1 MRMLS
6 VVLAYLLAER
16 KGVAMLSLDQR
27 SFVFMFAALPLMLTA
42 LTHPGH
48 SQSISEGHHA
58 AAERMSMAASGGSSD
73 EVVAAIISELS
84 QQMQRSMAGLP
95 KERQEA
101 ILNDAGEKLRPVY
114 KQLEAKQIE
123 FWTSAAS
130 ESDLTVLAREFGQPP
145 VQRALR
151 IPFELIFEGLDL
163 IEKANDQA
171 VEAAPSLG
179 TDYASCVPSLLK
191 HLDLDKWV
199 NEATRDV
206 GAHTRSLGVEA
217 AAARLTSFITAKLA
231 SALTTADCNQAAAF
245 FGSDLG
251 QKGLEL
257 RKAVTAQMQ
266 QPSMQALNDK
276 VGGIISATLSRAAA
290 LKQ

>member
-1 MRMLS
+1 
-6 VVLAYLLAER
+6 
-16 KGVAMLSLDQR
+16 
-27 SFVFMFAALPLMLTA
+27 
-42 LTHPGH
+42 
-48 SQSISEGHHA
+48 
-58 AAERMSMAASGGSSD
+58 
-73 EVVAAIISELS
+73 
-84 QQMQRSMAGLP
+84 
-95 KERQEA
+95 
-101 ILNDAGEKLRPVY
+101 
-114 KQLEAKQIE
+114 
-123 FWTSAAS
+123 
-130 ESDLTVLAREFGQPP
+130 

-199 NEATRDV
+199 NEVTREVNV
-206 GAHTRSLGVEA
+206 GARTRSLSVEA
-217 AAARLTSFITAKLA
+217 AATRLTSFITAKLA
-231 SALTTADCNQAAAF
+231 GALTSADCNQAAAF